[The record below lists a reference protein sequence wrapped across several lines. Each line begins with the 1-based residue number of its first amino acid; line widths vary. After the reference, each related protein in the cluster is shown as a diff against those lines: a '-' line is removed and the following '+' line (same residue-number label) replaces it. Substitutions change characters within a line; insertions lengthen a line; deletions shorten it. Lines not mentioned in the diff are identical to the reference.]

1 MLSFVFPLR
10 TLNWLITPILKF
22 SAVNKWR
29 VKVDRQLFDSIKA
42 WKLLPPQMSNLKC
55 QVCSFIAIG
64 QIFTCKYSPGL
75 NALSD
80 KTILTSAL
88 QNMYRNVNPYLT
100 ADSANT
106 NEFAIENYRRAYCLS
121 VATPSPDTV
130 KSMLVDAYYSK

>member
-1 MLSFVFPLR
+1 
-10 TLNWLITPILKF
+10 
-22 SAVNKWR
+22 
-29 VKVDRQLFDSIKA
+29 
-42 WKLLPPQMSNLKC
+42 MSNLKC

-64 QIFTCKYSPGL
+64 QIFSCKYSPGL
-75 NALSD
+75 NSLSD

-100 ADSANT
+100 ADSAHP

-130 KSMLVDAYYSK
+130 KSMLVDAYYNK